1 MELTLRNNIKTIYWM
16 IFFQSFMIIIA
27 VFVPLLQ
34 RYGLSMSQVLQTQAL
49 FAFVVAVFEV
59 PSGYL
64 ADLWG
69 RKNTIVIGE
78 GLIALG
84 YLWLLSAD
92 GFTDFLVYEALM
104 GLGLS
109 LSSGA
114 DLALL
119 YDSQTALNNESGE
132 VHIPQGKHISRIVA
146 IEGYGGAASGI
157 VASLLTLMGL
167 DWVIWAQFFCGFISL
182 SFALCLVEA
191 PRRISRESHGDNFQK
206 VLSTMLFKPMVM
218 WTSLAIIVFSLVG
231 LYTFWVLQKYWEL
244 QGIPVAWFGYLWAV
258 HCAIRGIVA
267 QHAHDVER
275 ILGWEKI
282 FMLSAALPI
291 IGLLGMGLFTGWLG
305 IAFAL
310 GLIVCRGLST
320 VVFYDALNSRV
331 DGDFRAT
338 INSLVSLGTRGLFI
352 VTGPLLGYGVDT
364 MGVTSTLLVLA
375 AILMPIV
382 LTVLYFLSTHIHK
395 DSAEETQRQEVFE
408 QQGFEKTK
416 ETLTA

>member
-1 MELTLRNNIKTIYWM
+1 
-16 IFFQSFMIIIA
+16 
-27 VFVPLLQ
+27 
-34 RYGLSMSQVLQTQAL
+34 
-49 FAFVVAVFEV
+49 
-59 PSGYL
+59 
-64 ADLWG
+64 
-69 RKNTIVIGE
+69 
-78 GLIALG
+78 
-84 YLWLLSAD
+84 
-92 GFTDFLVYEALM
+92 
-104 GLGLS
+104 
-109 LSSGA
+109 
-114 DLALL
+114 
-119 YDSQTALNNESGE
+119 
-132 VHIPQGKHISRIVA
+132 
-146 IEGYGGAASGI
+146 
-157 VASLLTLMGL
+157 
-167 DWVIWAQFFCGFISL
+167 
-182 SFALCLVEA
+182 
-191 PRRISRESHGDNFQK
+191 
-206 VLSTMLFKPMVM
+206 
-218 WTSLAIIVFSLVG
+218 
-231 LYTFWVLQKYWEL
+231 
-244 QGIPVAWFGYLWAV
+244 
-258 HCAIRGIVA
+258 
-267 QHAHDVER
+267 
-275 ILGWEKI
+275 
-282 FMLSAALPI
+282 MLSAALPI